1 MDADKELHALLER
14 AATLMPKAGF
24 RSYAVNV
31 KAAGKEKMYVF
42 MESSL
47 YVDMIKR
54 KNPPRK

>member
-1 MDADKELHALLER
+1 VDADKELHALLER

-42 MESSL
+42 MESNV
-47 YVDMIKR
+47 YMDMVKR
-54 KNPPRK
+54 KNSPRK